1 MTIVDGGAGYADGA
15 VEISIANPPRMNR
28 PKYGIVG
35 VGSTAILSASASG
48 GIVTSVILIIEGVG
62 YQNTNPQVIVELR
75 DSQKLILSRIQ
86 M

>member
-15 VEISIANPPRMNR
+15 VEISIANPPRIDR

-48 GIVTSVILIIEGVG
+48 GIVTSVSIDYEGVG

-75 DSQKLILSRIQ
+75 GHRN
-86 M
+86 